1 MITQKMEDALNE
13 QIEREAYA
21 SYLYLSMA
29 SWCEKES
36 LSGCG
41 EFLFRQSDEERTHMI
56 RIFKYIAEVDGH
68 AITPSVKKP
77 PTEFESIQSL
87 FRQVYEHEQKVTESI
102 HKLVDLCYEED
113 DYSTLNFLQWYVEE
127 QREEENLIR
136 TIMDQIKLI
145 GDGPQSLYYID
156 KEVRKFNTPVPPNGP
171 A

>member
-68 AITPSVKKP
+68 AITPSVEKP
-77 PTEFESIQSL
+77 PMEFDSIQSL
-87 FRQVYEHEQKVTESI
+87 FKQVYAHEQKVTKSI

-136 TIMDQIKLI
+136 TILDQIKLI

-156 KEVRKFNTPVPPNGP
+156 KEVRKFNIPAPVKGP